1 MSGAHFTQRDPLHDL
16 TPFTNIA
23 RHLILQQHALPVT
36 VFGIGN
42 RYCRHQLTGVR
53 VLRVLKHQPPR
64 TNLDD
69 LPQIHHRHAMADA
82 LHHRHVVGNK
92 EKGNPQIPL

>member
-42 RYCRHQLTGVR
+42 RYCRHQLTGVQ
-53 VLRVLKHQPPR
+53 VLQVLNTAADQSRRFAPDTSPPR
-64 TNLDD
+64 D
-69 LPQIHHRHAMADA
+69 
-82 LHHRHVVGNK
+82 G
-92 EKGNPQIPL
+92 